1 MKASFQSRVMSCTKD
16 ENLCIITNM
25 IMKKKGFYFTVILLI
40 AAMLLVL
47 AGCGNNLRII
57 SGSASQKGVT
67 VTLNTAKAQRKSQ
80 PDRYEYTLGGTIEN
94 NLDEG
99 VMKVIYT
106 FAFFDK
112 DGTEFRSFAEVYDG
126 EDQAIPPH
134 SKIDFYFDGIKW
146 GAQSVPAAVSVGI
159 SSIQTETDLP
169 PAKLPQP
176 GDYLYQV
183 LGDENLADIQS
194 NPPVELQFHVD
205 MGGYGR
211 TATFDQG
218 EPLDKAVEL
227 FCKIKIGARTD
238 EWVTDNY
245 NWIRLVWRDGS
256 DTYISLNLRNLE
268 YSIHSVPHTYEL
280 ENLGG
285 FWSYA
290 ADYLEEDE

>member
-1 MKASFQSRVMSCTKD
+1 MTA
-16 ENLCIITNM
+16 II
-25 IMKKKGFYFTVILLI
+25 LI
-40 AAMLLVL
+40 AASLLAL
-47 AGCGNNLRII
+47 TGCGKGLTITN
-57 SGSASQKGVT
+57 GSASLDGVT

-80 PDRYEYTLGGTIEN
+80 PDHYEYTLGGTIEN
-94 NLDEG
+94 NSDEG

-134 SKIDFYFDGIKW
+134 SKMEFYHDGIKW
-146 GAQSVPAAVSVGI
+146 GAQSVPKAVSIGI
-159 SSIQTETDLP
+159 SSVQTETELP
-169 PAKLPQP
+169 PAKLPQQ
-176 GDYLYQV
+176 GEYLYRA
-183 LGDENLADIQS
+183 LGDENLANIQS

-211 TATFDQG
+211 TATFG
-218 EPLDKAVEL
+218 PGAPLDRAVEL
-227 FCKIKIGARTD
+227 LCNIKIGIRTD

-245 NWIRLVWRDGS
+245 NWIKLVWKDGS
-256 DTYISLNLRNLE
+256 NTFISLNLRNLE
-268 YSIHSVPHTYEL
+268 YSAHSVSHTYEL

-290 ADYLEEDE
+290 ADYLEEDK